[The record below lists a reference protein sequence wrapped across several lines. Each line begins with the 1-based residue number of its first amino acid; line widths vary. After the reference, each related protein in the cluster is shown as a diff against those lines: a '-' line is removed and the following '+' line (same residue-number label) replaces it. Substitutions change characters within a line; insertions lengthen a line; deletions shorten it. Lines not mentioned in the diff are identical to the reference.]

1 MYKEKLQPKEF
12 KALFLI
18 RNALVY
24 GQEFP
29 SFRAINE
36 HLGFKSPRS
45 AYVLVDRLIKKG
57 YIEKTPGG
65 NFKLLKDI
73 DEKVQTERTVE
84 IPLVG
89 IAPCGLPLLAE
100 ENIEEMVSISQR
112 LARPGARYFILRAV
126 GDSMNQVGIQDG
138 DMVLVRQQPVAN
150 EWEKIIA
157 LINDSATIKEFHRK
171 DGKIILMPR
180 SSSPIHQ
187 PIIVPEEGFIIQGVV
202 IDTIPNPFK

>member
-1 MYKEKLQPKEF
+1 MHTEKLQPKEF

-24 GQEFP
+24 RQKFP
-29 SFRAINE
+29 SFRALNE

-45 AYVLVDRLIKKG
+45 AYLLVDRLIKKG
-57 YIEKTPGG
+57 YLGKTPGG

-89 IAPCGLPLLAE
+89 TAPCGLPLLAE
-100 ENIEEMVSISQR
+100 ENIEEMVPISQR
-112 LARPGARYFILRAV
+112 LARPGARYFLLHAV
-126 GDSMNQVGIQDG
+126 GNSMDQVGIQDG
-138 DMVLVRQQPVAN
+138 DLVLVREQPVAN
-150 EWEKIIA
+150 EGERIIA

-171 DGKIILMPR
+171 GGKIVLMPR

-187 PIIVPEEGFIIQGVV
+187 PIIVPEKDFIIQGVV
-202 IDTIPNPFK
+202 IDTIPNPFS